1 MMSDYQKIALDKNM
15 LGQEGKWE
23 KREKDTAVCKELDQF
38 VVNKFLPRGAE
49 ELKAMIRV
57 EMEGVIVLTTLECT
71 MNYYVHLY
79 TV

>member
-38 VVNKFLPRGAE
+38 VVNKVLPSLKNYTFLV
-49 ELKAMIRV
+49 K
-57 EMEGVIVLTTLECT
+57 
-71 MNYYVHLY
+71 H
-79 TV
+79 